1 MRKKIIVVDCGS
13 HDETQ
18 AIVRSYEGVTL
29 YSADKPVGNQRTY
42 GGTKS
47 SGDMLLFLDA
57 DAQFSKNFLRDWVH
71 AA

>member
-1 MRKKIIVVDCGS
+1 VRKKIIVVDCGS

-47 SGDMLLFLDA
+47 SGDMLLF
-57 DAQFSKNFLRDWVH
+57 
-71 AA
+71 